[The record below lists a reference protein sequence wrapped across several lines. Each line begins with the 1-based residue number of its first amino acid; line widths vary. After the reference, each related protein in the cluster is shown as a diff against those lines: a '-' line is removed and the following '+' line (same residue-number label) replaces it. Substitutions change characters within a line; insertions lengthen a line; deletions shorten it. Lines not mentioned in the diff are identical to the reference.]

1 MERHDRRLTEI
12 LRTDIRR
19 EIPDALVIAKETQ
32 FYNHKGKLV
41 CEPDGII
48 WDGSTLHLLEYKYNG
63 RTEDKART
71 QLNTAQRFIENE
83 LGIMVPMRKIFKYG

>member
-1 MERHDRRLTEI
+1 MEQHDRRLTEI
-12 LRTDIRR
+12 LRTEIKG
-19 EIPDALVIAKETQ
+19 EIPNALVIAKETQ

-48 WDGSTLHLLEYKYNG
+48 WDGKTLHLLEYKCNG
-63 RTEDKART
+63 GTESKALT

-83 LGIMVPMRKIFKYG
+83 LGILVPFHQIFKYG